1 MPKRSPKLRSYNK
14 NKCRSYL
21 KNKIRKNMKEYKS
34 GRYSSRAQALAVS
47 YSQVK
52 KKYPKCSR
60 VLRNRSYSPSKKGLK
75 LLSIKRSPKKEKKY
89 MATFSREG
97 RIKKV
102 HFGAK
107 GYSDFI
113 KHKDSERKSRYIK
126 RHKSRENWKDPT
138 TPGAL
143 SRYILWNKP
152 SFKASLSDY
161 KRRFKL

>member
-1 MPKRSPKLRSYNK
+1 MPKRSPK

-107 GYSDFI
+107 GYQNYGGVGKE
-113 KHKDSERKSRYIK
+113 KHLSKERKRRYIQ
-126 RHKSRENWKDPT
+126 RHKSRENWSDPT